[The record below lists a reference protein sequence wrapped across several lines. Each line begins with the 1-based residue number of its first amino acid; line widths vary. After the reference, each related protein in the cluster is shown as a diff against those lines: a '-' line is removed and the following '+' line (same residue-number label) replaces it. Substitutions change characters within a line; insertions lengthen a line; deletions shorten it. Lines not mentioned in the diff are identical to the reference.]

1 MVLKTLVRK
10 RWLDL
15 KMELEISKIRKL
27 KYTLNNNFLKQF
39 LIKNLVP

>member
-1 MVLKTLVRK
+1 MVLKALVGK
-10 RWLDL
+10 RLLDL